1 MTKQAKNKKPIKLR
15 VRFNYTS
22 TPDHDERLK
31 KVFMLLL
38 RPLDKGKGE
47 IYDSGKDGG

>member
-1 MTKQAKNKKPIKLR
+1 MTKLAKNKKPIRLR
-15 VRFNYTS
+15 VRFDYTP

-47 IYDSGKDGG
+47 IYDGSKDGG